1 MALLPTR
8 RVVRSVG
15 SVAALTSHTG
25 CTATAWTTTE
35 AALVTGADVVDVMAQ
50 RGLPDGER
58 AMALTSVPLNSALL
72 AGG

>member
-8 RVVRSVG
+8 QAVRSVG
-15 SVAALTSHTG
+15 SVTALTSHTG
-25 CTATAWTTTE
+25 CAATAWTATE
-35 AALVTGADVVDVMAQ
+35 AALATGADVVDVMAQ
-50 RGLPDGER
+50 RRLPDGER